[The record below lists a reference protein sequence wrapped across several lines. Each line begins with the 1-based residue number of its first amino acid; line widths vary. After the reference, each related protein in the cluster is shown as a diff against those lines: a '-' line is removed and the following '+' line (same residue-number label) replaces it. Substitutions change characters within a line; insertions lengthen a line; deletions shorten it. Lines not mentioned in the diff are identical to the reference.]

1 MDGMGQLWAILSVGV
16 LVMVVLVLAVCVQTL
31 RAHELAQTLCRYT
44 VAWDRLRSDL
54 GAQMLQ
60 IRMLQSAL
68 RAEKAHVVQL
78 QRKVLLVQALLD
90 AELADRAVHF

>member
-1 MDGMGQLWAILSVGV
+1 
-16 LVMVVLVLAVCVQTL
+16 VLVLAVCVQIL
-31 RAHELAQTLCRYT
+31 RAHELAQTLSRYT
-44 VAWDRLRSDL
+44 AAWDRLRSDL
-54 GAQMLQ
+54 GDQMLQ

-90 AELADRAVHF
+90 AELADQSVHF